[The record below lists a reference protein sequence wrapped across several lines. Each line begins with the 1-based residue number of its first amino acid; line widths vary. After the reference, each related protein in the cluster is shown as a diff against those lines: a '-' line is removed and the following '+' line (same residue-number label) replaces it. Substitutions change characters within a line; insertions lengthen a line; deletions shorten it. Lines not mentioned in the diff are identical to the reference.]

1 VRARSFPAGSTHGG
15 CPRRAARGSYGLGRP
30 LAPAATHRMPALPF
44 HADGLL
50 APRRLQSG
58 GVPGGGDG
66 GDGNPVDQLQSQWGW
81 DFMLMVVLLFVL
93 YCIGGFLRNGAG
105 GMHSLPHASFWQSL
119 PQLVADGVR
128 FTLGQRTHADMLN
141 NRDGRR
147 YSRSSAGRG
156 GPHRDDYAPIGEPQ
170 LAAARSST
178 NRDSRSSTNRGMRSS
193 GSGGRKYSMPTEEDR
208 QPRAAALGAAGD
220 PDEDEWRN
228 RKTKDT
234 RREEREE
241 RERRVAAWVHSG
253 GMDAHWMLGAEDRG
267 APSNGGMNSAGVE
280 NVAPQRRRPQAPAAP
295 AGGAQGGGGGGGGA
309 GGAGGGGGPTTPLRQ
324 PPTRQPPPGRGGS
337 LTPRTIVSCDE

>member
-1 VRARSFPAGSTHGG
+1 
-15 CPRRAARGSYGLGRP
+15 
-30 LAPAATHRMPALPF
+30 MPAVPYAVSHPRLRQLQGGAPPLPGDS
-44 HADGLL
+44 DGWHEE
-50 APRRLQSG
+50 
-58 GVPGGGDG
+58 
-66 GDGNPVDQLQSQWGW
+66 LQSQWGW
-81 DFMLMVVLLFVL
+81 DFMLFVVLLFVL

-105 GMHSLPHASFWQSL
+105 GLHSLPHASFWQSL

-156 GPHRDDYAPIGEPQ
+156 GLHRDSYAPIGEPDLIVAQ
-170 LAAARSST
+170 G
-178 NRDSRSSTNRGMRSS
+178 NVNRGTR
-193 GSGGRKYSMPTEEDR
+193 SGGNGRRKYSMPTEEDR
-208 QPRAAALGAAGD
+208 QPSAAVLGTGE

-253 GMDAHWMLGAEDRG
+253 GTDAHWMLSAEDKGDGGRG
-267 APSNGGMNSAGVE
+267 STGSGRSHGNGGQARQPGME
-280 NVAPQRRRPQAPAAP
+280 NVAPQEARARTRPGH
-295 AGGAQGGGGGGGGA
+295 GGS
-309 GGAGGGGGPTTPLRQ
+309 TPLRQ
-324 PPTRQPPPGRGGS
+324 HAPSLGS
-337 LTPRTIVSCDE
+337 RTPRTERTMSCDE